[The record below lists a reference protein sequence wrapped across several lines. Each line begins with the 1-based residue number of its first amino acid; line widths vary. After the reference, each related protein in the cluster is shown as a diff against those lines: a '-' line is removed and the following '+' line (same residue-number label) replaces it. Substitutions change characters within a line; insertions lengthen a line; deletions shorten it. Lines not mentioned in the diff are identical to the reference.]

1 MVLIEENE
9 KGKEGNDA
17 QVNQV
22 KILVRARVMAFRG
35 EVSLPQSGPFNM
47 RRGIDLVAGKDKNS
61 GKSRVN

>member
-47 RRGIDLVAGKDKNS
+47 RIDLVAGKDKNS